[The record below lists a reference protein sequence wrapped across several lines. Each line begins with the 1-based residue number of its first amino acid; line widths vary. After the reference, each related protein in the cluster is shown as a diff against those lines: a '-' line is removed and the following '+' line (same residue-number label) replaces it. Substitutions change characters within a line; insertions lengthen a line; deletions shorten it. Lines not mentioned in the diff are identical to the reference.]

1 MSERHIDLI
10 QRAAAKLKQAE
21 SRPLGQAIGVSFGS
35 LALAHM
41 EPTIDAVG
49 QAKLAESVVR
59 RSPDLSVDR
68 GRLAQAGIAFPS
80 DERSRLA
87 EEFRV
92 IKRQVLALAER
103 QAAESLS
110 ERAPRLILVTSARP
124 LEGKTFV
131 ATNLSLAI
139 ASEEDYRV
147 LLIDCD
153 PTRQTLG
160 DLLGVGSKSG
170 LGDLLHGDKTEIAD
184 ILLHTDIPNLN
195 VIPFGKRHANMPEML
210 SSNRMKG
217 LLEEMGRR
225 YSDRYIVLD
234 APPCL
239 ATSDAAIL
247 APLVS
252 QVIFVVEANR
262 TQQQEIEEG
271 VRLVRACPN
280 ISLVLNKAD
289 GNSPEQFGSHGYY

>member
-1 MSERHIDLI
+1 MDEQQHIGLI

-21 SRPLGQAIGVSFGS
+21 LRPSGQATTASFGT
-35 LALAHM
+35 LALAHVESASVGGQPKPPEYIPRPPDVM
-41 EPTIDAVG
+41 ID
-49 QAKLAESVVR
+49 
-59 RSPDLSVDR
+59 RS
-68 GRLAQAGIAFPS
+68 RLAQAGIAFPS

-92 IKRQVLALAER
+92 IKGQVLSMAHRHAADNLAGR
-103 QAAESLS
+103 
-110 ERAPRLILVTSARP
+110 PTRLIMVTSARP

-131 ATNLSLAI
+131 AANLALAI
-139 ASEEDYRV
+139 ASEQDYRV

-160 DLLGVGSKSG
+160 DMLGVRSKSG
-170 LGDLLHGDKTEIAD
+170 LGDLLHGDRANISEI
-184 ILLHTDIPNLN
+184 LQHTDIPNLN
-195 VIPFGKRHANMPEML
+195 VIPFGKRHASMPEML

-239 ATSDAAIL
+239 ATSDASIL
-247 APLVS
+247 APLVG
-252 QVIFVVEANR
+252 QIIFVVEANR
-262 TQQQEIEEG
+262 TQQPEIEEG
-271 VRLVRACPN
+271 IRLVRACPN
-280 ISLVLNKAD
+280 ISLVLNKTD